1 MVMAISVCGTSTD
14 GVPLLEIGPSYS
26 SDAIK
31 FINNLKRGGAVIYVQ
46 K

>member
-1 MVMAISVCGTSTD
+1 MVMAISVCGTD